1 MEADRVQD
9 GLVSF
14 LREKTGA
21 GDVVVENL
29 VRLSGGA
36 SRETWSFDVTI
47 RRPDGDERLE
57 AIFRCDPIA
66 GVPSVPGRELEYH
79 LIKAAWDAGVVV
91 PEPLWDGDDRF
102 GVKFFIMRRVPG
114 ETLGARLVRGEQY
127 AHARDVTP
135 GQLAASLAR
144 VHTIRREAHPEL
156 ASLQAAQ
163 PGFSPAAT
171 EVAHYEAAYR
181 LTSPD
186 PHPVFELAFRWIH
199 ANMPQVEQEVLVH
212 GDFRAGNF
220 IFGEDGL
227 RGVID
232 WELAHWGDPME
243 DLGWLAVKSWRFG
256 GKEPMAGIAARE
268 DFYRQYE
275 AAGGFPVDRGRVRFW
290 ELFGNVR
297 WGIITINQAVTYL
310 SGRSKSV
317 ELASIGRRTA
327 ETEWELLNLL
337 EGKGA

>member
-36 SRETWSFDVTI
+36 SRETWSFDATI
-47 RRPDGDERLE
+47 RCPDGDERLE